1 MTRLSYVVVTDGWEP
16 VVELADALELQTA
29 ASEVELVLVSDHEL
43 RPPATGLA
51 VRTVAV
57 PEGPALRAAG
67 VHAAAGEV
75 VALGETHVV
84 PSPGWAEAV
93 LAAHD
98 AGAVAV
104 LPRMRNANPGTAL
117 SWAAFLLDYGRYAG
131 DAPATA
137 QVPTYNATVLRAAL
151 LGLPDL
157 EAALVPSPALDE
169 SLRAHGATVT
179 QLSGAELAHV
189 NVDRLVDWAHERLL
203 GGLLLGRRRSAGFSR
218 PRRLAYA
225 LASPLIAAVL
235 FRRALRSPRDGAPRA
250 TVPAL
255 ALASLLGAL
264 AEGVGYVSP
273 SRHGRAERRM
283 LELETHKRA
292 FARKGP

>member
-16 VVELADALELQTA
+16 VAELADALARQTA
-29 ASEVELVLVSDHEL
+29 VSEVELVLVAE
-43 RPPATGLA
+43 RAIEPPGGDLA
-51 VRTVAV
+51 VRTVV
-57 PEGPALRAAG
+57 GPHGVATRAHGVRAAS
-67 VHAAAGEV
+67 GEV

-84 PSPGWAEAV
+84 PSPRWAEAV

-131 DAPATA
+131 DAPATT

-169 SLRAHGATVT
+169 ALRAHGATVT
-179 QLSGAELAHV
+179 QLSGADLAHV

-203 GGLLLGRRRSAGFSR
+203 GGVLLGRRRAAGFSR
-218 PRRLAYA
+218 SRRLAYA

-235 FRRALRSPRDGAPRA
+235 FRRALRAPRDGAPPA

-255 ALASLLGAL
+255 ALASVLGAF
-264 AEGVGYVSP
+264 AEGAGYVSP
-273 SRHGRAERRM
+273 ARHARAERRM
-283 LELETHKRA
+283 LEYETHKRA
-292 FARKGP
+292 FARGGP